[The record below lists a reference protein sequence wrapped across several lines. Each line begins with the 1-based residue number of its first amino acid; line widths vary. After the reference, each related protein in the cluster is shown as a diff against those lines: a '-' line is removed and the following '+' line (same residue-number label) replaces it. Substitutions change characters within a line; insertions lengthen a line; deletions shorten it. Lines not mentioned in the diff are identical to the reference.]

1 MCGICG
7 IVTNDPGVTIN
18 QKLIED
24 MTETLRHRGPDD
36 VGTYNIGG
44 CALGMRR
51 LSIID
56 LNTGAQPITNEDGK
70 IVVVCNGEIYNY
82 KQLREDLEK
91 LGHRFD
97 TNSDVEVLV
106 HLYEEKG
113 PQLCKELDGMFA
125 FALWDSREKRLLVG
139 RDPLGIKPL
148 YICVHSDQI
157 IVASEI
163 KAILKHPVVSR
174 DVDPNALADYLTFN
188 YIHSPRTIFNSI
200 QKLSPGCIATYC
212 RGRYKSWPYYQVP
225 CPENYISTRE
235 PEVLEHLDSLIRE
248 AVKKRLMSDVPFGA
262 LLSGGID
269 SSLVVAYM
277 AQLGGEKI
285 KTFSV
290 GFEEDQFNE
299 LPMSRLVANKFG
311 LESHEIIVRPDV
323 LEVLPLLATQF
334 DEPFGDT
341 SAVPSFYV
349 SQVAREHVKMC
360 LSGDGGDELFAGYKR
375 YAKALKFSWYDNC
388 PSQLKKL
395 AGLASRKMSWNVPG
409 KHRLRWFSKDFMGR
423 YIEGAGMVSDEF
435 REELFQK
442 ENSGNY
448 GLSEVE
454 KEYRERVA
462 KCANS
467 EPLTMMAYSDLR
479 SYLPE
484 NNLTKVDRSSM
495 LNSLEVRVPLIDLE
509 VVDYALQIPPELLMQ
524 KGQTKSLLRKLA
536 SRYLPSEVVNAGK
549 RGFAVP
555 VDAWLRGELSATV
568 EDTLGNPN
576 GHIYEYLDF
585 QTVSQFVRVH
595 QDGRGEFGHI
605 LWALM
610 MFEMWAREYLENG

>member
-1 MCGICG
+1 
-7 IVTNDPGVTIN
+7 
-18 QKLIED
+18 
-24 MTETLRHRGPDD
+24 
-36 VGTYNIGG
+36 
-44 CALGMRR
+44 
-51 LSIID
+51 
-56 LNTGAQPITNEDGK
+56 
-70 IVVVCNGEIYNY
+70 
-82 KQLREDLEK
+82 
-91 LGHRFD
+91 
-97 TNSDVEVLV
+97 
-106 HLYEEKG
+106 
-113 PQLCKELDGMFA
+113 
-125 FALWDSREKRLLVG
+125 
-139 RDPLGIKPL
+139 
-148 YICVHSDQI
+148 
-157 IVASEI
+157 
-163 KAILKHPVVSR
+163 
-174 DVDPNALADYLTFN
+174 
-188 YIHSPRTIFNSI
+188 
-200 QKLSPGCIATYC
+200 
-212 RGRYKSWPYYQVP
+212 
-225 CPENYISTRE
+225 
-235 PEVLEHLDSLIRE
+235 
-248 AVKKRLMSDVPFGA
+248 
-262 LLSGGID
+262 
-269 SSLVVAYM
+269 
-277 AQLGGEKI
+277 LGGEQI

-334 DEPFGDT
+334 DEPFGDP

-409 KHRLRWFSKDFMGR
+409 KDFLGR

-442 ENSGNY
+442 KFRENY
-448 GLSEVE
+448 GLSGVE
-454 KEYRERVA
+454 EEYRKRVA

-524 KGQTKSLLRKLA
+524 QGQTKSLLRKLA

-585 QTVSQFVRVH
+585 QTVSQVVRVH

-610 MFEMWAREYLENG
+610 MFEMWAREYL